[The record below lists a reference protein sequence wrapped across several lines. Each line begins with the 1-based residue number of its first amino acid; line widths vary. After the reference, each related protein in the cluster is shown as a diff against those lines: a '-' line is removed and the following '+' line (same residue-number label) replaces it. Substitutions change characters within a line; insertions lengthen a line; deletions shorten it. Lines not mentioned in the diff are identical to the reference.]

1 MNWIVVTVIAAFV
14 QNLRFTLQKNINKK
28 VSTIAS
34 SYVRFAFACPF
45 TIALFFI
52 YFQDISIITQ
62 ALSNDKFI
70 IYFISASISQIIFTF
85 IMLYLFQFSNFIIGT
100 SLSKTEVIQIVALEL
115 ILFGDTLS
123 FLATTGVIISTI
135 GIIIFS
141 VKNLNLFFKNL
152 FSKTTIIGIITGFFL
167 GLSVVLYRGATL
179 SLTEFDSKFEKALC
193 TLFFGVTFQTIL
205 MTIYIYLFE
214 KGEFKKLYEHR
225 YQCLTAGFCSFVG
238 TLSWFY
244 AFSLIQSSF
253 VRALGQIELLFSYFS
268 STLFFKEKVKL
279 IEIIGILIFVTG
291 VTIMLVFK

>member
-28 VSTIAS
+28 VSTFAS

-45 TIALFFI
+45 AIALFFI
-52 YFQDISIITQ
+52 YFQDTTIITQ
-62 ALSNDKFI
+62 ALSNNKFI

-152 FSKTTIIGIITGFFL
+152 FSKTTIIGIITGFF
-167 GLSVVLYRGATL
+167 
-179 SLTEFDSKFEKALC
+179 
-193 TLFFGVTFQTIL
+193 
-205 MTIYIYLFE
+205 
-214 KGEFKKLYEHR
+214 
-225 YQCLTAGFCSFVG
+225 
-238 TLSWFY
+238 
-244 AFSLIQSSF
+244 
-253 VRALGQIELLFSYFS
+253 
-268 STLFFKEKVKL
+268 
-279 IEIIGILIFVTG
+279 
-291 VTIMLVFK
+291 